1 MIYGK
6 IWMRNRLKKIVKNLK
21 IKVKK
26 RVNHVFLHKYK
37 YAFFTREKIHVKNLS
52 YRVEIK
58 SNIVILLINQGIS
71 GIFHKLTN
79 EKKCAII
86 SKLIRKNN
94 VFCFR
99 CRKE

>member
-1 MIYGK
+1 MYFCTSIN
-6 IWMRNRLKKIVKNLK
+6 M
-21 IKVKK
+21 
-26 RVNHVFLHKYK
+26 HFLQE
-37 YAFFTREKIHVKNLS
+37 RKIHVKNLS

-94 VFCFR
+94 VFCFWLSIFR
-99 CRKE
+99 RLQLSHRRIYSTL